1 MSVPYIQYHPGIV
14 INIIF
19 MSVPY
24 MQYPISIEIFLTFMS
39 ACIQYPLGIDIFI
52 AFMSA
57 LNTIS
62 SRYKHIPYF
71 YVSPKYNILQV

>member
-1 MSVPYIQYHPGIV
+1 MSVPYIQYHPGID

-24 MQYPISIEIFLTFMS
+24 MQYPISI
-39 ACIQYPLGIDIFI
+39 DIFI
-52 AFMSA
+52 TFMSA

-62 SRYKHIPYF
+62 SSYKHIPYF